1 MVEES
6 AVELVVAA
14 AAVHTQQWHWSSD
27 QHLSHIHLELVV
39 PPQAGSPQEKT
50 SEQLQHLSDQAA
62 VTHTAKLKLALKR
75 QSIIQ
80 QKTFSAKT
88 KQIQPYFYMET
99 QERIVSITTK
109 LSICR
114 AVLKVR
120 LKSPI
125 IALYIHRGT
134 ESEIPLLGLLSIQF
148 CSKYDSQRVLYS
160 SQPSECIKINF
171 SFLKGTIGN
180 KKTD

>member
-62 VTHTAKLKLALKR
+62 WKA
-75 QSIIQ
+75 
-80 QKTFSAKT
+80 
-88 KQIQPYFYMET
+88 
-99 QERIVSITTK
+99 
-109 LSICR
+109 
-114 AVLKVR
+114 
-120 LKSPI
+120 
-125 IALYIHRGT
+125 
-134 ESEIPLLGLLSIQF
+134 LLSLWQA
-148 CSKYDSQRVLYS
+148 SVS
-160 SQPSECIKINF
+160 SFAPAAGS
-171 SFLKGTIGN
+171 
-180 KKTD
+180 